1 MGLSRNEFCLKYTC
15 IPTNAFENDLNF
27 GTRKKFK
34 QRSVLQNVI
43 KEIAVIVVLA
53 MVCLHASSNILGV
66 DSIKHIANIDPI

>member
-1 MGLSRNEFCLKYTC
+1 MDLSRIEFCLKYAC
-15 IPTNAFENDLNF
+15 IPTNAFENCLNL

-34 QRSVLQNVI
+34 HSSVIQNVI
-43 KEIAVIVVLA
+43 KEMAVIVVLA